1 MDIVAQI
8 FVLEFYPIPILRF
21 NTMITLVGN
30 IIMQINILFFFL
42 LVNVAAT
49 WLPI

>member
-1 MDIVAQI
+1 MAIVAQI

-21 NTMITLVGN
+21 ITKITLLGN
-30 IIMQINILFFFL
+30 IIMQSNILFFSR